1 MTDFLV
7 AMPKEISGNINAN
20 AGDASN
26 SNNGASVAT
35 VKYLPISSKIG
46 LLKKKR
52 QIAKNLRD

>member
-7 AMPKEISGNINAN
+7 AMPKEISGNTNAN
-20 AGDASN
+20 AGDANN
-26 SNNGASVAT
+26 SNNSASVAT

>member
-7 AMPKEISGNINAN
+7 AMPKEISGNINVN
-20 AGDASN
+20 DN
-26 SNNGASVAT
+26 SNNGVSVTT